1 MLRSLP
7 GLSYT
12 ELEEQVR
19 TSSSWGRETFAVW
32 QFRRSNRVHIVLL
45 LLSMGLVGIV
55 MVRSLSIAEA
65 LTMMLWFHVPLSLAT
80 AGRIWLSRW
89 TDQGRAQRIGATV
102 GAILM
107 CVTGVC
113 DAFSPPPDGV
123 REVEYLM
130 YDLAISPFVVL
141 VATTFGA
148 SLPVQ
153 LAMVCCNLTGLWSHG
168 LASRSDQEAGILK
181 LTPLV
186 AVVAESTLCVGL
198 VVLFDRQN
206 RELHAHHQRLEE
218 QNQMVVE
225 ELLHLVCHEVRNP
238 LNGAIG
244 NLRLAK
250 CTLEQ
255 VAPIVHMMGQ
265 TGGASPPIMGQV
277 MEHCK
282 TMQEHVSNSLACG
295 ELGVFVLNSMNS
307 LNRIR
312 AGIHEPRMSPLSLEA
327 DVLPSVEAIVRPQ
340 LHEGV
345 VLRTS
350 FAAGARRR
358 LATVQSDAMM
368 LVQILTNL
376 AQNAARFTRSGFVE
390 LGVALVD
397 GQATRRAGDE
407 PSYATVRFFVRDTGV
422 GMDDATRRGIFERF
436 TSSGGTGLGMYIVKN
451 FVELLAGS
459 TREAGGGKLAVRSP
473 WNDAHTGT
481 EVSFELRLLASA
493 AAPGEAISPESSGVL
508 QPKGVRLSAFLEE
521 SAAPSAISPEH
532 SGPEEQRLP
541 SGLRVLL
548 ADDMPLNNKLLG
560 HALRKCRADWVIES
574 CLSVDE
580 ALEMFSAAAAEQKPY
595 DLCVVDEHMSDA
607 PDAMVG
613 SQAIAVMREREREA
627 GGGARAVLVSCTG
640 DSEMAGFEAAARA
653 QGADGVWTKPF
664 PNFANGELQGSLV
677 GLLRAAGKC

>member
-1 MLRSLP
+1 
-7 GLSYT
+7 
-12 ELEEQVR
+12 
-19 TSSSWGRETFAVW
+19 
-32 QFRRSNRVHIVLL
+32 
-45 LLSMGLVGIV
+45 
-55 MVRSLSIAEA
+55 
-65 LTMMLWFHVPLSLAT
+65 
-80 AGRIWLSRW
+80 
-89 TDQGRAQRIGATV
+89 
-102 GAILM
+102 
-107 CVTGVC
+107 
-113 DAFSPPPDGV
+113 
-123 REVEYLM
+123 
-130 YDLAISPFVVL
+130 
-141 VATTFGA
+141 
-148 SLPVQ
+148 
-153 LAMVCCNLTGLWSHG
+153 
-168 LASRSDQEAGILK
+168 
-181 LTPLV
+181 
-186 AVVAESTLCVGL
+186 
-198 VVLFDRQN
+198 
-206 RELHAHHQRLEE
+206 
-218 QNQMVVE
+218 
-225 ELLHLVCHEVRNP
+225 
-238 LNGAIG
+238 
-244 NLRLAK
+244 
-250 CTLEQ
+250 
-255 VAPIVHMMGQ
+255 
-265 TGGASPPIMGQV
+265 
-277 MEHCK
+277 
-282 TMQEHVSNSLACG
+282 
-295 ELGVFVLNSMNS
+295 
-307 LNRIR
+307 
-312 AGIHEPRMSPLSLEA
+312 
-327 DVLPSVEAIVRPQ
+327 
-340 LHEGV
+340 
-345 VLRTS
+345 
-350 FAAGARRR
+350 
-358 LATVQSDAMM
+358 M

-521 SAAPSAISPEH
+521 SAAPSAISEH
-532 SGPEEQRLP
+532 SGSEEQRLP

-640 DSEMAGFEAAARA
+640 DSEMAGFEAARARRA
-653 QGADGVWTKPF
+653 PTACGRSPSPTLRTASCKEVSSASSAPRASADDGGAARLFPDAMCERRPRSDGLAAP
-664 PNFANGELQGSLV
+664 LLV
-677 GLLRAAGKC
+677 IWLKCLR